1 MKCDIIIAGV
11 GGQGILSIATVL
23 GRAVMD
29 KKWRLKQAEVHG
41 MSQRGGAVQS
51 HVRVSDQP
59 VASDVIPLGCADL
72 VVSMEPMEA
81 LRYLPWLA
89 PDGWLMVNRTPFD
102 NIVNY
107 PDIEKIYAEICD
119 WPKHFLFDGTAVA
132 QEAGSP
138 RSLNMVMLG
147 AASIMLPLETS
158 IIEHGITSQFDSKG
172 EKIVETNIKAFRAA
186 RVLAEQRKNE
196 LD

>member
-23 GRAVMD
+23 SRAVVD
-29 KKWRLKQAEVHG
+29 KEWRLKQAEVHG

-59 VASDVIPLGCADL
+59 IASDVIPLGAADL

-81 LRYLPWLA
+81 LRYLPWLS

-102 NIVNY
+102 NITNY
-107 PDIEKIYAEICD
+107 PDIEKIYAEICA
-119 WPKHFLFDGTAVA
+119 WPRHLLFDGTAMAVD
-132 QEAGSP
+132 AGSQ

-147 AASIMLPLETS
+147 VASSILPLETS
-158 IIEHGITSQFDSKG
+158 IIEHSIQSQFDSKG
-172 EKIVETNIKAFRAA
+172 EKVVDTNIKAFRVA
-186 RVLAEQRKNE
+186 RVLAEQRKSE
-196 LD
+196 LN